1 MQKLGRSYN
10 KSVPSGVPTGPSCC
24 ILRGSIPSASS
35 ASVWSNRKRSSRRC
49 FSCKGSQQW
58 IKGATD
64 LPRDRQ
70 VGRTAGTFFM
80 QKSGRSCNKSVASQ
94 ICCCVLRAIYP
105 WRLPHQLGRA
115 GKGRADG
122 VSIERDTSGITLYK
136 TATSGVAGLY
146 HFHGQRKIGTD
157 NFAGRSF
164 APKS

>member
-1 MQKLGRSYN
+1 
-10 KSVPSGVPTGPSCC
+10 
-24 ILRGSIPSASS
+24 
-35 ASVWSNRKRSSRRC
+35 
-49 FSCKGSQQW
+49 
-58 IKGATD
+58 
-64 LPRDRQ
+64 
-70 VGRTAGTFFM
+70 M

-115 GKGRADG
+115 DG

-136 TATSGVAGLY
+136 TATGGVAGLY
-146 HFHGQRKIGTD
+146 RFHGQRKIGTD